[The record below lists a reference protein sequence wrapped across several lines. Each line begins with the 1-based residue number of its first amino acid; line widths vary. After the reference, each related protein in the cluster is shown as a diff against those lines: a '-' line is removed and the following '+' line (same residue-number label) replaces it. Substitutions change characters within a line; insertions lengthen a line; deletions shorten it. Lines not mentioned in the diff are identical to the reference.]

1 MTEIINPIDPALL
14 KAELTPERKLRDTN
28 KAGNEIYILNG
39 NECPNV
45 MLEIGRIREEAFRND
60 GGGTGKEADIDQF
73 DTMDPPCM
81 QLVVWDPQAEAILGG
96 YRYILGE
103 NIRLDENGQP
113 IIASAHLF
121 KFSDKFIKEY
131 LPYTI
136 ELGRSFVAPEYQSS
150 KAGSKALFALD
161 NLWDGIASL
170 MVIKPEMKYFFGKMT
185 MYPSF
190 DKMGRDMILCFLK
203 KYFADKDALM
213 VPHSPLM
220 LDHDEKSIM
229 SQFKG
234 EDFKEDYKILNS
246 CVRELGYNIPPLV
259 NSYMKLSPTMK
270 VFGTAVNDDFGDVH
284 ETGILIDFDELYDE
298 KISRHVGSFAKWKL
312 SMMRKRFP
320 RLAWLQTDVTEEI
333 LTQKISKLR
342 LAIQEKRKKKEARR
356 GRKADAAAAKKKP
369 ATKRKRVATTPKKS
383 KRKTITKVLD
393 VR

>member
-1 MTEIINPIDPALL
+1 
-14 KAELTPERKLRDTN
+14 
-28 KAGNEIYILNG
+28 
-39 NECPNV
+39 
-45 MLEIGRIREEAFRND
+45 
-60 GGGTGKEADIDQF
+60 
-73 DTMDPPCM
+73 
-81 QLVVWDPQAEAILGG
+81 
-96 YRYILGE
+96 
-103 NIRLDENGQP
+103 
-113 IIASAHLF
+113 
-121 KFSDKFIKEY
+121 
-131 LPYTI
+131 
-136 ELGRSFVAPEYQSS
+136 
-150 KAGSKALFALD
+150 
-161 NLWDGIASL
+161 
-170 MVIKPEMKYFFGKMT
+170 MT